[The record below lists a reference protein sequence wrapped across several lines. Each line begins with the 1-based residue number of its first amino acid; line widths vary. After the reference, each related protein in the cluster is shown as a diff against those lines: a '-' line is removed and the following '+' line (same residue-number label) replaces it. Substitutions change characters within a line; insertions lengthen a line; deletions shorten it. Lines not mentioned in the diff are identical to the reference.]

1 MGRKK
6 SLCLPYDPPER
17 CQVRFGSCTLVGM
30 WELCPCVCVWAV
42 RREGWV
48 ATWCFDMLKK
58 GIHEARATQTPGP
71 RICEGIH
78 LPICTHAVCA
88 YMPPACTQTHT
99 CPSPACSP
107 PTLFL
112 SHYLTP
118 IKYDWITQESH
129 HQPVYSDSC
138 FCRGSTFLVRSYSIS
153 LLSGFHTSAP
163 LSSRFLIFFSS
174 FFLFY
179 EVVLQS

>member
-1 MGRKK
+1 M
-6 SLCLPYDPPER
+6 
-17 CQVRFGSCTLVGM
+17 
-30 WELCPCVCVWAV
+30 
-42 RREGWV
+42 
-48 ATWCFDMLKK
+48 ATWCFDMLKT

-71 RICEGIH
+71 PICEGIH
-78 LPICTHAVCA
+78 LSICTHAVCA

-118 IKYDWITQESH
+118 IKYDRITQESH

-174 FFLFY
+174 FFLFLRGCFTKLNT
-179 EVVLQS
+179 VCFGRSQHCKRACLVGGRWVRCVCQCVGSL